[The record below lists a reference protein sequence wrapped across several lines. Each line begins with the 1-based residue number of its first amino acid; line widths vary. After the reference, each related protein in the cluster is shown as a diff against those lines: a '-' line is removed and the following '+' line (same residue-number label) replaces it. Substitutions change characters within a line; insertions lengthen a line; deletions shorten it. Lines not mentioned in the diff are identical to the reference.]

1 MKKRAIATALWFYAG
16 WYAGAMVAHVL
27 GVSSALGPIFGTAAG
42 AIIAVDPRNLI
53 WSRPTTAGIA
63 SAMTPS
69 RSVQNPA

>member
-1 MKKRAIATALWFYAG
+1 MKKRAVATVLWFYSG
-16 WYAGAMVAHVL
+16 WYAGAMVAHLL
-27 GVSSALGPIFGTAAG
+27 GVSAALGPIFGTAAA

-53 WSRPTTAGIA
+53 WNRPSIAGMS